1 MSFGTR
7 KQRPLCMI
15 ALWIWVL
22 YISLMISYALVLL
35 TIRDSWIILL
45 YALANSNRWASP
57 SVIRAR
63 KASSTFFVF

>member
-7 KQRPLCMI
+7 KQRPVCMT
-15 ALWIWVL
+15 APWIWVL

-35 TIRDSWIILL
+35 TIRDLWTILL
-45 YALANSNRWASP
+45 YALANSNRWAPP

-63 KASSTFFVF
+63 KASSNFFVF